1 MLRAV
6 CSRFWCTHN
15 TGAAR
20 SLLLTCLLLCSH
32 SPVLAAEQSSPARL
46 ASQSLLLDITR
57 IEQKFVAVGE
67 RGHLL
72 ISTDKGRNW
81 RQIQV
86 PTRSQLTAVY
96 FQSKT
101 HGWAVGHD
109 AVILSTTDGGETW
122 SLQHFDKQY
131 DDPLLDVWFG
141 DEKNGYAIGAY
152 GLFLSTNNGGK
163 SWDRRQISEDDF
175 HLNAITSFNENEL
188 FIAAEQGNLY
198 HSTDG
203 GYSWSSIP
211 SPYPGSFFGISAISE
226 NMILVYGLRGHLY
239 HSTDKGQNWQEIPTG
254 TEASLMDAIV
264 LKNGT
269 IHIVGLGGN
278 ILTSTNQAKS
288 FSLKTR
294 SDRKTLTAITEN
306 KDGQLVMSGSA
317 GISIDD
323 GVSSE

>member
-1 MLRAV
+1 MEPGVFYRY
-6 CSRFWCTHN
+6 CCTN
-15 TGAAR
+15 IKSAAC
-20 SLLLTCLLLCSH
+20 SLLLGSILWCPITF
-32 SPVLAAEQSSPARL
+32 AAEQSALARL

-57 IEQKFVAVGE
+57 IEKKFIAVGE

-72 ISTDKGRNW
+72 ISTDKGNNW

-96 FQSKT
+96 FHSNK

-109 AVILSTTDGGETW
+109 AVIISTTDGGETW
-122 SLQHFDKQY
+122 SQQHRDKQY
-131 DDPLLDVWFG
+131 DDPLLDVWFS
-141 DEKNGYAIGAY
+141 DENNGYAIGAY

-175 HLNAITSFNENEL
+175 HLNAISSLNEDEL

-198 HSTDG
+198 YSSDG
-203 GYSWSSIP
+203 GYSWSSLP
-211 SPYPGSFFGISAISE
+211 SPYPGSFFGISAINE
-226 NMILVYGLRGHLY
+226 DELLVYGLRGHLY
-239 HSTDKGQNWQEIPTG
+239 HSIDKGQSWQEIPTG

-269 IHIVGLGGN
+269 IHLVGLGGN
-278 ILTSTNQAKS
+278 ILTSTNRAKS
-288 FSLKTR
+288 FSLRTR
-294 SDRKTLTAITEN
+294 SDRKTLTAISEN
-306 KDGQLVMSGSA
+306 EDGQLVMSGSA

-323 GVSSE
+323 GISSE